1 MKRILCVLL
10 MLAMLFVLAGCG
22 KKDPAP
28 ETDADGNVIGTA
40 PKLGSIVVLFT
51 GEVDGAY
58 GQEESGPM
66 GYAALAAYARKLE
79 KEGETV
85 TLIDGGDALVDQTAD
100 GALDSEALVKLMNAV
115 GYTLAVPGQKEFALG
130 ADAFLALARDS
141 AEFTYL
147 SSNIVDSGSGE
158 APFAEYKMVEYNNV
172 KVAYVGITTP
182 KAAPADDGKYSFCDG
197 DNGRAL
203 YQRVQRAVN
212 LARSEGADYV
222 IGVGHLGTAP
232 ADSPWT
238 AVELIANLSGMD
250 VLLDA
255 NSQSVYEGANI
266 VDMDGKSVLLCSV
279 GTQMTNIGEL
289 RIDFDEGTI
298 TFSLIK
304 DLKDEDSDV
313 LAKIEDLKK

>member
-1 MKRILCVLL
+1 MKKLLCVFL
-10 MLAMLFVLAGCG
+10 MLVMLFVVAGCG
-22 KKDPAP
+22 KKDPTP
-28 ETDADGNVIGTA
+28 ETDANGNVVGTA
-40 PKLGSIVVLFT
+40 PERGGIVILFT

-58 GQEESGPM
+58 ARKKSGPM
-66 GYAALAAYARKLE
+66 GYAALAAYAKKLE
-79 KEGETV
+79 KDGQTV
-85 TLIDGGDALVDQTAD
+85 ALIDGGDALVAQTAD
-100 GALDSEALVKLMNAV
+100 GTLDSADLVKIMNAV

-130 ADAFLALARDS
+130 ADAFLSLAKDT
-141 AEFTYL
+141 ADFTYL
-147 SSNIVDSGSGE
+147 SSNITDNKSGE
-158 APFAEYKMVEYNNV
+158 APFAAYVMEEYNNI

-182 KAAPADDGKYSFCDG
+182 KAAPADNSQYNFYGG

-203 YQRVQRAVN
+203 YERVQRAVN
-212 LARSEGADYV
+212 LARSDGADYV

-232 ADSPWT
+232 SDSPWT

-255 NSQSVYEGANI
+255 NAKSVYEGAGI
-266 VDMDGKSVLLCSV
+266 VDMDGRDVLLCSV

-289 RIDFDEGTI
+289 RINLDDGSI

-313 LAKIEDLKK
+313 LSEIENLKG